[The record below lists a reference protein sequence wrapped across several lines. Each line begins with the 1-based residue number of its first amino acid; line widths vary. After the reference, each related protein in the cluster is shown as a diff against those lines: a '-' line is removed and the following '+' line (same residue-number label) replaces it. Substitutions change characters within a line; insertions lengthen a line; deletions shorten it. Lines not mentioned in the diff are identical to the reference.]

1 VADVIS
7 LPELRR
13 HVVAWQGFAAR
24 SRRAGADEVEATIRR
39 LSCVQLDSISTVER
53 SHRIVIG
60 SRAGVHPPE
69 LVFDLVAQ
77 GRVIEYWAHEACLIP
92 AADHRLF
99 RWRMRS
105 GGHWGGHGRA
115 LRDYPDIVDRVMA
128 EIRERGPLASRDFE
142 GAGRGGMWNWK
153 PAKSVLDALWDRGDL
168 AIAGRRNGFQR
179 LYDLAERVIPKEH
192 LEADEPDEDE
202 LLRELALRAVKARGA
217 LTEAGIVEHYR
228 LPGGVKRVKG
238 AVRELEEDGR
248 IERFGVADGG
258 PDVLMP
264 AGARGEVKAPTAGVL
279 LSPFDNLLWDRAF
292 AERLFG
298 FKHVME
304 IYKPA
309 PQRVYGYYVLPFL
322 RGDRIVGRA
331 DLKADRKAGVLR
343 VLHRHWE
350 PRVRESAALDES
362 FERALARLARLTGLP
377 AYERGLVTPGAG

>member
-1 VADVIS
+1 MVDVIS
-7 LPELRR
+7 LAELRR
-13 HVVAWQGFAAR
+13 HVVAHQRFAAR
-24 SRRAGADEVEATIRR
+24 SRAATADDVEDTVRR
-39 LSCVQLDSISTVER
+39 LSCVQLDSISTVDR

-60 SRAGVHPPE
+60 SRTGRHAPGVP
-69 LVFDLVAQ
+69 FDLVAN
-77 GRVIEYWAHEACLIP
+77 GRLMEYWAHEACLIP
-92 AADHRLF
+92 GEDHRLF

-105 GGHWGGHGRA
+105 GGHWGGHARA
-115 LRDYPDIVDRVMA
+115 LKDHPDVV
-128 EIRERGPLASRDFE
+128 EHVLARIEEEGALSSRDFE

-192 LEADEPDEDE
+192 LDAPEPPEDE
-202 LLRELALRAVKARGA
+202 LLRELALKAVTARGA

-228 LPGGVKRVKG
+228 LAGGIKRIRPRVD
-238 AVRELEEDGR
+238 ELVEDGKLR
-248 IERFGVADGG
+248 RSRVNDGG
-258 PDVLMP
+258 PDVL
-264 AGARGEVKAPTAGVL
+264 TAGELTEGSATVL

-322 RGDRIVGRA
+322 RGDRIAGRA
-331 DLKADRKAGVLR
+331 DLKADRKQNVLR
-343 VLHRHWE
+343 VLAFHRE
-350 PRVRESAALDES
+350 PRVRDGAALRASFESALRRLAAVAGLDEV
-362 FERALARLARLTGLP
+362 
-377 AYERGLVTPGAG
+377 AYS